1 MLPGHRLGPYE
12 IVSLIGVG
20 GMGEVYLAQDAR
32 LGRRVALKRPPPS
45 AASPE
50 ARARIEREARAAAR
64 LNHAGIAA
72 VYDVVDQDNAL
83 HIVMEYVEG
92 DTLSAHLSK
101 GPLKIERA
109 LDIGIQLCDALSAA
123 HAADVIHRD
132 LKPSNVV
139 LTPGGRVKILDFGIA
154 RIGGPGSVET
164 RGPAFGTPG
173 YTAPE
178 QMLGAPGDA
187 RSDIYSLGALLY
199 ELLTGR
205 TPLDATSDRIG
216 VQIAVLSERPR
227 DPRELN
233 PEIPD
238 ALAMLIVRAL
248 ARDPGHRVPSAEQFR
263 SELERIA
270 LGLRERPTGRIE
282 RKTGRLAG
290 LMPGAWWIPAVLV
303 LALAAGIAVPLGR
316 RWSTPEPPPERVM
329 STPVVAVLALKNLTG
344 NPGRDYIGGGIADS
358 LRIELARLSGL
369 KVISRAEMRE
379 YEDADPR
386 QLARQLAATFVLDG
400 TVQAA
405 GERLRLNI
413 SLLRDDA
420 SIAWSAGYESGSET
434 DLFDVQR
441 RIARDVA
448 SSGLGI
454 QLSAADLER
463 LGAPRTA
470 SVAALNAYW
479 RGQELAERADD
490 PRVLGEAIRA
500 LDEAVAVDPA
510 FALARA
516 ALADAYWTRYQQT
529 RDSAD
534 AQRAIE
540 SAQQAL
546 ELDSA
551 QPQVWLSLARS
562 HLGTGRFEEAE
573 KDLERA
579 LALDPASDEARRLLG
594 RAHEERGR
602 NTDAEREYRAAIA
615 LRPRYWKNHADIGAF
630 FYGTARYQDAVA
642 AFTRAVELNPM
653 SARAFLNLGAT
664 YHQLGDTAKA
674 LDNYHKSVSLAP
686 LAQTYSNIGTIH
698 FDEGR
703 YEEAAASF
711 RLAVQLAPASAL
723 HHGNLGDVLRK
734 LGRPAEAAESYARAV
749 EASQAGLKVNAAD
762 ARTLMRLAVYEAKL
776 GRGAAAERDAARA
789 VALNPQDPEAIY
801 RQATVLAINGKT
813 GAALAAL
820 REALQRGY
828 SLVQAGKD
836 EDLAAL
842 RTMPA
847 FQELLRKQQQSGGD
861 RR

>member
-1 MLPGHRLGPYE
+1 
-12 IVSLIGVG
+12 
-20 GMGEVYLAQDAR
+20 
-32 LGRRVALKRPPPS
+32 
-45 AASPE
+45 
-50 ARARIEREARAAAR
+50 
-64 LNHAGIAA
+64 
-72 VYDVVDQDNAL
+72 
-83 HIVMEYVEG
+83 
-92 DTLSAHLSK
+92 
-101 GPLKIERA
+101 
-109 LDIGIQLCDALSAA
+109 
-123 HAADVIHRD
+123 
-132 LKPSNVV
+132 
-139 LTPGGRVKILDFGIA
+139 
-154 RIGGPGSVET
+154 
-164 RGPAFGTPG
+164 
-173 YTAPE
+173 
-178 QMLGAPGDA
+178 
-187 RSDIYSLGALLY
+187 
-199 ELLTGR
+199 
-205 TPLDATSDRIG
+205 
-216 VQIAVLSERPR
+216 
-227 DPRELN
+227 
-233 PEIPD
+233 
-238 ALAMLIVRAL
+238 MLIVRAL

-828 SLVQAGKD
+828 SLVQAEKD

-842 RTMPA
+842 RTTPA
-847 FQELLRKQQQSGGD
+847 FQELLRRQQSGGE
-861 RR
+861 R

>member
-1 MLPGHRLGPYE
+1 
-12 IVSLIGVG
+12 
-20 GMGEVYLAQDAR
+20 
-32 LGRRVALKRPPPS
+32 
-45 AASPE
+45 
-50 ARARIEREARAAAR
+50 
-64 LNHAGIAA
+64 
-72 VYDVVDQDNAL
+72 
-83 HIVMEYVEG
+83 
-92 DTLSAHLSK
+92 
-101 GPLKIERA
+101 
-109 LDIGIQLCDALSAA
+109 
-123 HAADVIHRD
+123 
-132 LKPSNVV
+132 
-139 LTPGGRVKILDFGIA
+139 
-154 RIGGPGSVET
+154 
-164 RGPAFGTPG
+164 
-173 YTAPE
+173 
-178 QMLGAPGDA
+178 
-187 RSDIYSLGALLY
+187 
-199 ELLTGR
+199 
-205 TPLDATSDRIG
+205 
-216 VQIAVLSERPR
+216 
-227 DPRELN
+227 
-233 PEIPD
+233 
-238 ALAMLIVRAL
+238 MLIVRAL

-562 HLGTGRFEEAE
+562 HIGTGRFEEAE

-828 SLVQAGKD
+828 SLVQAEKD

-842 RTMPA
+842 RTTPA
-847 FQELLRKQQQSGGD
+847 FQELLRRQQSGGE
-861 RR
+861 R